1 MTAGQSLSIVVPI
14 FNEADNLVQL
24 VERLNAVA
32 GRIRDEYGLEVRY
45 VFIDDG
51 STDGSFDRLCRLDYG
66 GQTASLLQFS
76 RNFGKEAALSAGIDA
91 AVDADA
97 IIMMDA
103 DLQHPPELLLDLV
116 RVWKAEGVDSV
127 FTYKE
132 DRRASEGFL
141 KARLS
146 HGFYWIMNRGAR
158 FSITENAGDF
168 RLISRRYAN
177 ALRQLPE
184 SQRFMKGLYGWVGF
198 PQRGLPLTPPPRT
211 HGTSSFNATRLF
223 AMSFDAMTSFTTA
236 PLRLMALAGLAI
248 AGASTLYGLYIILE
262 RLLFGSSA
270 IGIASILAL
279 ISFFGGIQMIFLG
292 LLGEYIG
299 KTVLEAKRRPPYILA
314 EHRVLSPLA
323 DAEDPAPSRET
334 SA

>member
-1 MTAGQSLSIVVPI
+1 MTAGQTLSIVVPI
-14 FNEADNLVQL
+14 FNEAENLVHL
-24 VERLNAVA
+24 VERLNTVSGTIGA
-32 GRIRDEYGLEVRY
+32 EYGLEVDY

-51 STDGSFDRLCRLDYG
+51 STDGSFDILSRLNYG
-66 GQTASLLQFS
+66 KQPAQLLQFS

-91 AVDADA
+91 ATDADA
-97 IIMMDA
+97 VIMMDA

-141 KARLS
+141 KAGLS

-177 ALRQLPE
+177 ALRLLPE

-198 PQRGLPLTPPPRT
+198 PQRGLPLTPPPRE

-248 AGASTLYGLYIILE
+248 AGASTLYGFYIILE
-262 RLLFGSSA
+262 RLFFGSSA
-270 IGIASILAL
+270 IGMASILAL
-279 ISFFGGIQMIFLG
+279 IAFFGGVQMIFLG

-314 EHRVLSPLA
+314 EHRLLSPSA
-323 DAEDPAPSRET
+323 DTDRAPT
-334 SA
+334 SNEASS

>member
-1 MTAGQSLSIVVPI
+1 MTAGQTLSIVVPI
-14 FNEADNLVQL
+14 FNEAENLVHL
-24 VERLNAVA
+24 VERLNKVA
-32 GRIRDEYGLEVRY
+32 GRIRAEYGLDVHY

-51 STDGSFDRLCRLDYG
+51 SADRSFDMLCRMDYG
-66 GQTASLLQFS
+66 AQTAKLLQFS

-91 AVDADA
+91 ATDADA

-116 RVWKAEGVDSV
+116 RVWKEEGVDSV

-132 DRRASEGFL
+132 HRRASEGML
-141 KARLS
+141 KAGLS
-146 HGFYWIMNRGAR
+146 RGFYWVMNRGAR

-198 PQRGLPLTPPPRT
+198 PQRGLPLTPPPRE

-248 AGASTLYGLYIILE
+248 AGVSTLYGLYIILE
-262 RLLFGSSA
+262 RLFFGSSA
-270 IGIASILAL
+270 IGMASILTL
-279 ISFFGGIQMIFLG
+279 IAFFGGIQMIFLG

-299 KTVLEAKRRPPYILA
+299 KTVLEAKRRPTYILA
-314 EHRVLSPLA
+314 ENRVLPPPA
-323 DAEDPAPSRET
+323 DAESPTT
-334 SA
+334 SHEASS

>member
-1 MTAGQSLSIVVPI
+1 MTAGQTLSIVVPI
-14 FNEADNLVQL
+14 FNEADNLVSL
-24 VERLNAVA
+24 VERLNVVA
-32 GRIRDEYGLEVRY
+32 GRIRAEYGLGVEY
-45 VFIDDG
+45 IFIDDG
-51 STDGSFDRLCRLDYG
+51 SADGSFDRLCRLDFG
-66 GQTASLLQFS
+66 RQTARLLQFS

-91 AVDADA
+91 ATDADA

-103 DLQHPPELLLDLV
+103 DLQHPPELLVDLV

-132 DRRASEGFL
+132 DRRASEGAL
-141 KARLS
+141 KAGLS

-168 RLISRRYAN
+168 RLISRRYAD
-177 ALRQLPE
+177 ALRLLPE

-198 PQRGLPLTPPPRT
+198 PQRGLPLTPPPRE
-211 HGTSSFNATRLF
+211 HGTTAFNATRLF

-248 AGASTLYGLYIILE
+248 AGLSVLYGLYIIAE
-262 RLLFGSSA
+262 RLFFGSSA

-279 ISFFGGIQMIFLG
+279 ISFFGGMQMIFLG

-299 KTVLEAKRRPPYILA
+299 KTVLEAKRRPSYILA
-314 EHRVLSPLA
+314 EHRVLSPAA
-323 DAEDPAPSRET
+323 DAEKPVTSREA
-334 SA
+334 SP

>member
-14 FNEADNLVQL
+14 FNEADNLVHL
-24 VERLNAVA
+24 VARLNTVAERLRA
-32 GRIRDEYGLEVRY
+32 EYGLAVHY

-51 STDGSFDRLCRLDYG
+51 SVDGSFGMLGQLDYG
-66 GQTASLLQFS
+66 QQTATLLQFS

-91 AVDADA
+91 ATDADA

-141 KARLS
+141 KAGLS

-177 ALRQLPE
+177 ALRLLPE

-198 PQRGLPLTPPPRT
+198 PQRGLPLTPPPRER
-211 HGTSSFNATRLF
+211 GSSSFNGARLF

-248 AGASTLYGLYIILE
+248 AGASTLYGLYIVAE
-262 RLLFGSSA
+262 RLFFGSSA
-270 IGIASILAL
+270 IGLASILAL
-279 ISFFGGIQMIFLG
+279 IAFFGGIQMIFLG

-314 EHRVLSPLA
+314 ERRELSPPA
-323 DAEDPAPSRET
+323 GAERATNSNEA
-334 SA
+334 SS

>member
-14 FNEADNLVQL
+14 FNEADNLVHL
-24 VERLNAVA
+24 VERLNTVA
-32 GRIRDEYGLEVRY
+32 GRIRDDYGLEVRY
-45 VFIDDG
+45 IFIDDG

-66 GQTASLLQFS
+66 RQAASLLQFS

-91 AVDADA
+91 AADADA
-97 IIMMDA
+97 VIMMDA

-132 DRRASEGFL
+132 DRRASEGLL
-141 KARLS
+141 KAGLS
-146 HGFYWIMNRGAR
+146 HGFYWIINRGAR
-158 FSITENAGDF
+158 FPITENAGDF

-177 ALRQLPE
+177 ALRLLPE

-198 PQRGLPLTPPPRT
+198 PQRGLPLTPPPRE

-236 PLRLMALAGLAI
+236 PLRLMGLAGLAI
-248 AGASTLYGLYIILE
+248 AALSALYGLYIIGE
-262 RLLFGSSA
+262 RLFFGSSA
-270 IGIASILAL
+270 IGMASILAL

-299 KTVLEAKRRPPYILA
+299 KTVLEAKRRPSYILA
-314 EHRVLSPLA
+314 EHRVLPPPA
-323 DAEDPAPSRET
+323 DVPDPAASNEA
-334 SA
+334 SS